1 MSLIYIEM
9 AFHPLKT
16 PKENEIICETITRA
30 MFRTN
35 THPTVVLDKE
45 VQDWRFFFFLL
56 LKCL

>member
-1 MSLIYIEM
+1 M

-45 VQDWRFFFFLL
+45 VQDRRVVFFL

>member
-1 MSLIYIEM
+1 M

-35 THPTVVLDKE
+35 THPTVSVVLDKE
-45 VQDWRFFFFLL
+45 VQDRRVFF
-56 LKCL
+56 